1 MVSAIKDVFT
11 LLFGADGAVQT
22 FFTWLTSATVL
33 PYFVIGIA
41 CSLVL
46 MGIKVVRGA
55 IWGY

>member
-1 MVSAIKDVFT
+1 MVDSIKSVFT
-11 LLFGADGAVQT
+11 LLFGADGAIGT

-41 CSLVL
+41 CSIVL
-46 MGIKVVRGA
+46 FGVKVVRGA